1 MSFLSLFLY
10 NKLIKRCVSYNF
22 VRLQKEQT
30 MFFIDKKLYTKSTMS
45 ITKGDEKCECYP
57 I

>member
-1 MSFLSLFLY
+1 MSLFLY